1 MNQFDYRA
9 VAADGRVFSGRMAA
23 LNEADLDARLARLG
37 LHTVHARPTAP
48 RRSWRR
54 GFERVSARDRLDLFV
69 QLHTLLKA
77 GVPLLE
83 ALADIRESAGGDAT
97 RRTVALIVQ
106 RIESGGTLGD
116 ALAEQPGTFDPQIVA
131 LVRAAEA
138 SGALTA
144 VLARI
149 VEALKWREEL
159 VAKVRK
165 AVSYPAFVAVVVFA
179 AVAFLMIHLVPQ
191 LVQFLR
197 TMGEALPLQTRL
209 LIATSEAFVRY
220 GYLILTAPALAVAA
234 LVGAARRSAVVRRR
248 VDRALLAAPVLGEL
262 LKKLDLARFLATL
275 ALMYRSGIP
284 LIDGLRQAQEALV
297 NSVLRDAVGRTGEM
311 IERGAGLAEAFA
323 ATGLMPA
330 TLLRMLRVGER
341 SGELDAALE
350 HATQYFARDADETIE
365 RMQAKIEPALTLILG
380 LILAWVMIAVL
391 GPVYETVGRIRA

>member
-1 MNQFDYRA
+1 MNEFEYRA
-9 VAADGRVFSGRMAA
+9 VASDGRAFGGRMAA
-23 LNEADLDARLARLG
+23 LNEADLDARLSRLG
-37 LHTVHARPTAP
+37 LLTVRARAVAQ
-48 RRSWRR
+48 RRSWWIRH
-54 GFERVSARDRLDLFV
+54 ERVPARDRLDLFV

-83 ALADIRESAGGDAT
+83 ALADIRDSAGGEAT
-97 RRTVALIVQ
+97 RRAVTLIVQ
-106 RIESGGTLGD
+106 RIEIGGTLGD
-116 ALAEQPGTFDPQIVA
+116 ALAEQPAVFDPQLVA

-138 SGALTA
+138 SGTLTA

-159 VAKVRK
+159 VAKLRK
-165 AVSYPAFVAVVVFA
+165 ALSYPAFVALVVFG
-179 AVAFLMIHLVPQ
+179 AVAFLMVYLVPQ

-220 GYLILTAPALAVAA
+220 WYLILTVPPAAA
-234 LVGAARRSAVVRRR
+234 AGLVFAARRSAAVRRR
-248 VDRALLAAPVLGEL
+248 VDRALLAVPVLGEL
-262 LKKLDLARFLATL
+262 LKKLDLARFLGTL

-284 LIDGLRQAQEALV
+284 LIDGLRQAEAALV
-297 NSVLRDAVGRTGEM
+297 NRVLRDAVGRAAET

-350 HATQYFARDADETIE
+350 HATQYFARDADETIA
-365 RMQAKIEPALTLILG
+365 RLQTKIEPTLTLILG
-380 LILAWVMIAVL
+380 LMLAWVMIAVL

>member
-1 MNQFDYRA
+1 MNQFEYRA
-9 VAADGRVFSGRMAA
+9 VTADGRTFSGRMAA
-23 LNEADLDARLARLG
+23 LNEADLDARLQRLG
-37 LHTVHARPTAP
+37 LLTVRARAVAQH
-48 RRSWRR
+48 RSWRIWH
-54 GFERVSARDRLDLFV
+54 ERVPARDRLDLFV

-83 ALADIRESAGGDAT
+83 ALADIRDSAGGEAT
-97 RRTVALIVQ
+97 QRVVALIVQ

-116 ALAEQPGTFDPQIVA
+116 ALTEQPAVFDQQIVA

-138 SGALTA
+138 SGTLTA
-144 VLARI
+144 VLERI
-149 VEALKWREEL
+149 VAALRWREEL
-159 VAKVRK
+159 VAKLRK
-165 AVSYPAFVAVVVFA
+165 ALSYPAFVALVVFG
-179 AVAFLMIHLVPQ
+179 AVAFLMVYLVPQ

-209 LIATSEAFVRY
+209 LIATSEIFVSY
-220 GYLILTAPALAVAA
+220 GYLILTVPAVALAV
-234 LVGAARRSAVVRRR
+234 LIGTARRSAAVRRR
-248 VDRALLAAPVLGEL
+248 VDRALLATPILGEL

-284 LIDGLRQAQEALV
+284 LIDALRQAETALG
-297 NSVLRDAVGRTGEM
+297 NLVLREAVARAGEM

-341 SGELDAALE
+341 SGELDGALE
-350 HATQYFARDADETIE
+350 HATQYFAGDADETIA
-365 RMQAKIEPALTLILG
+365 RLQTKIEPTLTLILG
-380 LILAWVMIAVL
+380 LMLAWVMIAVL